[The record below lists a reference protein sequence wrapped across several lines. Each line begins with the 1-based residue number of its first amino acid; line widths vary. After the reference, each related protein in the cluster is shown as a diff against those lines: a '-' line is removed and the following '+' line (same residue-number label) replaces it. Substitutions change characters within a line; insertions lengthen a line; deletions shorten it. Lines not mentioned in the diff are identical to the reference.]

1 MRRAAAALTRAGA
14 PWLALIVLGNVMLAH
29 GFSLAPRPALVPSS
43 ASSSWSRACALRFH
57 AAQRTPQLRGRAGGL
72 LTVAMAD
79 AAMIKRLESTAM
91 QFEDLTQQLGDPAL
105 ANDTTEMLKITRKRA
120 SLEEVVNCYNEWKGA
135 TEGFEEAQALFQ
147 DAGDDPE
154 MKEMAR
160 EEMKELE
167 PKIEELEE
175 KLKVLMLPKDPND
188 EKDVM
193 VEIRAGTG
201 GDEAAI
207 WARELYGIYSK
218 YAESQGWKTEMME
231 ESESSFVMAVKGD
244 SVFSKMKYEAG
255 VHRVQRVPATES
267 QGRVHTST
275 ATVAIMPEV
284 DEVTV
289 KIDPK
294 DYTLTTARSSGA
306 GGQNVNKVESAIDLF
321 HIPTGI
327 RIFCQVGRSQL
338 HNKELAF
345 QMLRNKLYDLQL
357 EEQRAA
363 NAANRQSQVGT
374 GSRSEKI
381 RTYNWKD
388 GRCSDHRLNKNFPL
402 QTFLGGDIEPMIQ
415 ECIFK
420 DQQEK
425 LKEMVNAE

>member
-1 MRRAAAALTRAGA
+1 MREACLV
-14 PWLALIVLGNVMLAH
+14 LVVVLGNVLVADA
-29 GFSLAPRPALVPSS
+29 FSLAPRLAVGRGPASVFGSS
-43 ASSSWSRACALRFH
+43 CAQKWGAFSCPLLRASSLPRGVRRA
-57 AAQRTPQLRGRAGGL
+57 GL

-79 AAMIKRLESTAM
+79 PAMIKRLENTAM
-91 QFEDLTQQLGDPAL
+91 QFEGLTQQLGDPSL
-105 ANDTTEMLKITRKRA
+105 DTQEMLKITRKRA
-120 SLEEVVNCYNEWKGA
+120 SLEEVVTCYNDWKES
-135 TEGFEEAQALFQ
+135 TEAAEEAQLLFQ
-147 DAGDDPE
+147 EAGDDPE

-160 EEMKELE
+160 EEMKMLE
-167 PKIEELEE
+167 PKIVELEE
-175 KLKVLMLPKDPND
+175 KLKILMLPKDPND
-188 EKDVM
+188 ERDVM

-207 WARELYGIYSK
+207 WARDLLGVYTK
-218 YAESQGWKTEMME
+218 YALSQGWKTELME
-231 ESESSFVMAVKGD
+231 ESESSFIMSVKGN
-244 SVFSKMKYEAG
+244 SVFSKMKFESG
-255 VHRVQRVPATES
+255 VHRVQRVPATET

-289 KIDPK
+289 QIDPK
-294 DYTLTTARSSGA
+294 EYTLTTARSSGA

-363 NAANRQSQVGT
+363 NAARRQSQVGT

-402 QTFLGGDIEPMIQ
+402 QTFLGGEVETIIQ

-425 LKEMVNAE
+425 MSEMVAGEN

>member
-1 MRRAAAALTRAGA
+1 VAEAFSLVPHLSLGRG
-14 PWLALIVLGNVMLAH
+14 LASVSGSSWAH
-29 GFSLAPRPALVPSS
+29 GGFSCPMLR
-43 ASSSWSRACALRFH
+43 SSSLRM
-57 AAQRTPQLRGRAGGL
+57 QQRGRGGL

-79 AAMIKRLESTAM
+79 PAMIKQLENQVL
-91 QFEDLTQQLGDPAL
+91 QFEGLTQQLGDPSL
-105 ANDTTEMLKITRKRA
+105 DTKEMLAITRKRA
-120 SLEEVVNCYNEWKGA
+120 SLEDVVNCFNDWKAA
-135 TEGFEEAQALFQ
+135 TEGVADAQELFQ
-147 DAGDDPE
+147 EAGDDAE
-154 MKEMAR
+154 MREMAR
-160 EEMKELE
+160 EEMKMLE
-167 PKIEELEE
+167 EQIVEFEE

-188 EKDVM
+188 DRDVM

-207 WARELYGIYSK
+207 WARDLQNTYTK
-218 YAESQGWKTEMME
+218 YAQTQGWKIEIME
-231 ESESSFVMAVKGD
+231 ESESSVVMAVKGN
-244 SVFSKMKYEAG
+244 SVFSKMKYESG
-255 VHRVQRVPATES
+255 VHRVQRVPATET

-284 DEVTV
+284 DEVTIQ
-289 KIDPK
+289 IDPK
-294 DYTLTTARSSGA
+294 EYTLNTARSSGA

-345 QMLRNKLYDLQL
+345 QMLRNKLYDLKL

-363 NAANRQSQVGT
+363 DAARRQSQVGT

-388 GRCSDHRLNKNFPL
+388 GRCSDHRLNKNFPVTHTHSL
-402 QTFLGGDIEPMIQ
+402 FRVKLSHTRTRIRTRTQAGTPCAHDIRILE
-415 ECIFK
+415 
-420 DQQEK
+420 
-425 LKEMVNAE
+425 

>member
-1 MRRAAAALTRAGA
+1 
-14 PWLALIVLGNVMLAH
+14 
-29 GFSLAPRPALVPSS
+29 
-43 ASSSWSRACALRFH
+43 
-57 AAQRTPQLRGRAGGL
+57 
-72 LTVAMAD
+72 
-79 AAMIKRLESTAM
+79 
-91 QFEDLTQQLGDPAL
+91 
-105 ANDTTEMLKITRKRA
+105 
-120 SLEEVVNCYNEWKGA
+120 VVNCYNEWKSA

-201 GDEAAI
+201 GDEASI

-218 YAESQGWKTEMME
+218 YAESQGWKTELME
-231 ESESSFVMAVKGD
+231 ESDSSFVMAVKGD

-289 KIDPK
+289 KLDPK
-294 DYTLTTARSSGA
+294 EYTLTTARSSGA

-345 QMLRNKLYDLQL
+345 QMLRNKLYDIQL

-402 QTFLGGDIEPMIQ
+402 QGFLGGDVEPMIQ

>member
-1 MRRAAAALTRAGA
+1 
-14 PWLALIVLGNVMLAH
+14 
-29 GFSLAPRPALVPSS
+29 
-43 ASSSWSRACALRFH
+43 
-57 AAQRTPQLRGRAGGL
+57 
-72 LTVAMAD
+72 VAMAD
-79 AAMIKRLESTAM
+79 AAMIKRLQETKN
-91 QFEDLTQQLGDPAL
+91 QFDDLTMQLGDPAL
-105 ANDTTEMLKITRKRA
+105 ASNTDEMLKVTRKRA
-120 SLEEVVNCYNEWKGA
+120 SLEELVTAYNQWTEA
-135 TEGFEEAQALFQ
+135 TQGIEEAQSLFQ
-147 DAGDDPE
+147 EAGDDAE
-154 MKEMAR
+154 MREMAR
-160 EEMKELE
+160 EEIKTLE
-167 PKIEELEE
+167 AQVEELEE
-175 KLKVLMLPKDPND
+175 ELKVLMLPKDPND
-188 EKDVM
+188 DKDVM

-207 WARELYGIYSK
+207 WARDLYGVYSK
-218 YAESQGWKTEMME
+218 YAQSQGWKTELME
-231 ESESSFVMAVKGD
+231 ESDSSIVMAVKGD
-244 SVFSKMKYEAG
+244 SVFSKMKFESG
-255 VHRVQRVPATES
+255 VHRVQRVPATET

-289 KIDPK
+289 QIDPK

-345 QMLRNKLYDLQL
+345 QMLRNKLYDLEL
-357 EEQRAA
+357 EKQRAE
-363 NAANRQSQVGT
+363 NAALRQGQVGT

-402 QTFLGGDIEPMIQ
+402 QNFMSGGVENIIQ
-415 ECIFK
+415 ECIFQ

-425 LKEMVNAE
+425 LKAMVNED

>member
-1 MRRAAAALTRAGA
+1 
-14 PWLALIVLGNVMLAH
+14 
-29 GFSLAPRPALVPSS
+29 
-43 ASSSWSRACALRFH
+43 
-57 AAQRTPQLRGRAGGL
+57 
-72 LTVAMAD
+72 
-79 AAMIKRLESTAM
+79 MIKRLENTAM
-91 QFEDLTQQLGDPAL
+91 QFEGLTQQLGDPSL
-105 ANDTTEMLKITRKRA
+105 DTQEMLKITRKRA
-120 SLEEVVNCYNEWKGA
+120 SLEEVVTCYNDWKES
-135 TEGFEEAQALFQ
+135 TEAAEEAQLLFQ
-147 DAGDDPE
+147 EAGDDPE

-160 EEMKELE
+160 EEMKMLE
-167 PKIEELEE
+167 PKIVELEE
-175 KLKVLMLPKDPND
+175 KLKILMLPKDPND
-188 EKDVM
+188 ERDVM
-193 VEIRAGTG
+193 VEIRACTG

-207 WARELYGIYSK
+207 WARDLLGVYTK
-218 YAESQGWKTEMME
+218 YALSQGWKTELME
-231 ESESSFVMAVKGD
+231 ESESSFIMSVKGN
-244 SVFSKMKYEAG
+244 SVFSKMKFESG
-255 VHRVQRVPATES
+255 VHRVQRVPATET

-289 KIDPK
+289 QIDPK
-294 DYTLTTARSSGA
+294 EYTLTTARSSGA

-363 NAANRQSQVGT
+363 NAARRQSQVGT

-402 QTFLGGDIEPMIQ
+402 QTFLGGEVETIIQ

-425 LKEMVNAE
+425 MSEMVAGEN